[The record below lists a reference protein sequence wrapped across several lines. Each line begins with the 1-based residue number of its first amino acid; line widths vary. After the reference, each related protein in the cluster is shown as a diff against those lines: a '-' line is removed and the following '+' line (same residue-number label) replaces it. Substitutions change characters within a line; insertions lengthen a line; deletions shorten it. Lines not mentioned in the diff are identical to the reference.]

1 MIQWVNDTV
10 NVDILNGS
18 HYITDLLYRL
28 MDENNLNHKK
38 RYFSNKKL
46 IEWGIENE
54 KWIL

>member
-18 HYITDLLYRL
+18 HYIADLLYGL
-28 MDENNLNHKK
+28 MNENNLNHKK

-46 IEWGIENE
+46 IKRGIENE
-54 KWIL
+54 K